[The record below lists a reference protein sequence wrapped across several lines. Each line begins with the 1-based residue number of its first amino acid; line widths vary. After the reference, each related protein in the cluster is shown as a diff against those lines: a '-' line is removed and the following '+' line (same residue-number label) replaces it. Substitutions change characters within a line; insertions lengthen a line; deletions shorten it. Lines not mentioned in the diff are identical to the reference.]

1 MSQPNAYTDVVE
13 LCALLQCLGFGIKSL
28 ETTDVNVSQDEAIR
42 TVVINCQAS
51 GFHVVMESANTTC
64 SCPLAPS
71 HQNSGFWEVSGVT
84 GGKQYSKECGSA
96 LLGSLPKAHRERLTK
111 QLQDIVRYIKEYNE
125 SEGEKHKE
133 CLGNKSA
140 SMLDLKTPEKRH
152 NVLKTETPTRYRSL
166 DTLTTAGNTPGQLPA
181 PGPLLKDTTD
191 DNANEKKMQLMCQRQ
206 STYTLSSTP
215 GSSQHRNKTSS
226 PIQVPFTSIVENLL
240 NAEKMAEALRTKI
253 ANVLKDFVN
262 DDKHEDIE
270 EMSSLVLDVSKISV
284 IKGTEPTKLQFS
296 SSPNLSGLGV
306 QDEFMKR
313 LKRVESASTSNLAK
327 SKAKDEK
334 TSKLRRLS
342 PNIFKLRNSPSVA
355 KSDSNKTPQENKSS
369 RLNSLFKPKVVT
381 PVRIPKKNDA
391 SINLSGSKKK
401 YSNVKSTIPRPAS
414 KKE

>member
-28 ETTDVNVSQDEAIR
+28 ETTDVN
-42 TVVINCQAS
+42 AS

-84 GGKQYSKECGSA
+84 GGKQ
-96 LLGSLPKAHRERLTK
+96 
-111 QLQDIVRYIKEYNE
+111 
-125 SEGEKHKE
+125 
-133 CLGNKSA
+133 
-140 SMLDLKTPEKRH
+140 H
-152 NVLKTETPTRYRSL
+152 NVIKTETPTRYRSL
-166 DTLTTAGNTPGQLPA
+166 DTLTTAGNSQGSCLRPDHY
-181 PGPLLKDTTD
+181 LKTRLMTTQMRK
-191 DNANEKKMQLMCQRQ
+191 N
-206 STYTLSSTP
+206 
-215 GSSQHRNKTSS
+215 

-253 ANVLKDFVN
+253 TNVLKDFVN

-284 IKGTEPTKLQFS
+284 I
-296 SSPNLSGLGV
+296 
-306 QDEFMKR
+306 KR

-391 SINLSGSKKK
+391 SVNLSGSKKK

>member
-13 LCALLQCLGFGIKSL
+13 LCSLLGCLGFGIKSF
-28 ETTDVNVSQDEAIR
+28 EPTDVSVSQDEAIR

-96 LLGSLPKAHRERLTK
+96 LLGSLPKAHRERLTE
-111 QLQDIVRYIKEYNE
+111 QLQDIVRFIKEFNE
-125 SEGEKHKE
+125 LEGEKHKE
-133 CLGNKSA
+133 RLGNKSA
-140 SMLDLKTPEKRH
+140 SMIDLKTPEKRN
-152 NVLKTETPTRYRSL
+152 NVVKSDTPTRYRSL
-166 DTLTTAGNTPGQLPA
+166 DTLTTAGSAPEQLPA
-181 PGPLLKDTTD
+181 PGPLLKDATE
-191 DNANEKKMQLMCQRQ
+191 DNANEKNMQLMCQRQ

-215 GSSQHRNKTSS
+215 ESSRHRNKTSS
-226 PIQVPFTSIVENLL
+226 PIQVKLTSAVEKLINIEKK
-240 NAEKMAEALRTKI
+240 AEELKTEIT
-253 ANVLKDFVN
+253 NVIKAFVD
-262 DDKHEDIE
+262 DDKRETVE

-284 IKGTEPTKLQFS
+284 IKGTEPPKLQFS

-306 QDEFMKR
+306 QDDFMKR

-327 SKAKDEK
+327 PKAKDEK

-342 PNIFKLRNSPSVA
+342 PNIFKFRNSPIVA
-355 KSDSNKTPQENKSS
+355 KSDSNNTPQENKSS
-369 RLNSLFKPKVVT
+369 RLNCLSKPKVVT
-381 PVRIPKKNDA
+381 PVRIPKTKDA
-391 SINLSGSKKK
+391 SVNLSGSKKK
-401 YSNVKSTIPRPAS
+401 YSNVKSTIPRPS